1 MYTIDQLIGFLV
13 HYKEFAYAILF
24 LGSMFETIIGISF
37 FVFGEIFFLSGSILA
52 GMGILNI
59 WIIILVLYSGGI
71 LGDNISYFLGRKYGI
86 SFYNKLKKIRL
97 IDKFINE
104 ENFVKGSNYFKKYG
118 ALSVFLGRL
127 LGPLSWI
134 TPFIAGTYKL
144 EYKKFLPYEMTGAI
158 IGIGQ
163 FIIAGYFFGKHFDV
177 VIALFETYIFVV
189 IFIVIICLF
198 ILYYIKK
205 KKILKHWKD
214 ILNKDRKK
222 AISFIAKDSF
232 KFIVGM
238 LFVYLLFLFFI
249 FFIENKKPTSD
260 FLKFYDTSIISTV
273 DTKDCNNLG
282 LYYKDSK
289 TNTIQPINI
298 ILNTSLDVKDIFD
311 DNWIENDIFRQDN
324 ISFSEYVKLIR
335 QKSSPVSSLYFIG
348 LPQNFAYQY
357 KTTSLSKREH
367 IRLWQFSN
375 KKNNL
380 KTYYASISYDD
391 GYQFGFYN
399 YFITP
404 LHKID
409 KNIDKSRDFFY
420 KYLLSRKDWKM
431 TCKYEQTKC
440 SIKEINGDNEPSEEQ
455 RYYTD
460 GKILKCKIQKKGK
473 EQ

>member
-1 MYTIDQLIGFLV
+1 
-13 HYKEFAYAILF
+13 
-24 LGSMFETIIGISF
+24 
-37 FVFGEIFFLSGSILA
+37 
-52 GMGILNI
+52 
-59 WIIILVLYSGGI
+59 
-71 LGDNISYFLGRKYGI
+71 
-86 SFYNKLKKIRL
+86 
-97 IDKFINE
+97 
-104 ENFVKGSNYFKKYG
+104 
-118 ALSVFLGRL
+118 
-127 LGPLSWI
+127 
-134 TPFIAGTYKL
+134 
-144 EYKKFLPYEMTGAI
+144 
-158 IGIGQ
+158 
-163 FIIAGYFFGKHFDV
+163 
-177 VIALFETYIFVV
+177 
-189 IFIVIICLF
+189 
-198 ILYYIKK
+198 
-205 KKILKHWKD
+205 
-214 ILNKDRKK
+214 
-222 AISFIAKDSF
+222 
-232 KFIVGM
+232 M

-249 FFIENKKPTSD
+249 FFIENKKPTSN
-260 FLKFYDTSIISTV
+260 FLKSYDTSIISTV

-367 IRLWQFSN
+367 IRLWQFFN

-431 TCKYEQTKC
+431 TCKYKQTKC

>member
-1 MYTIDQLIGFLV
+1 MHIIDQFIGFLI

-24 LGSMFETIIGISF
+24 AGSMFETIIGISF
-37 FVFGEIFFLSGSILA
+37 FVFGEIFFLSGAILA

-59 WIIILVLYSGGI
+59 WIVILVLYSGGI
-71 LGDNISYFLGRKYGI
+71 LGDNLSYFIGKKYGI
-86 SFYNKLKKIRL
+86 SFYNKLKKMRL
-97 IDKFINE
+97 LNKLINE
-104 ENFVKGSNYFKKYG
+104 DNFGKGSNFFNKHG

-144 EYKKFLPYEMTGAI
+144 EYKKFLPYEMIGAI

-163 FIIAGYFFGKHFDV
+163 FIIVGYFFGKHFDIV
-177 VIALFETYIFVV
+177 LTLIDTYIFVI

-205 KKILKHWKD
+205 KKILKYWKD
-214 ILNKDRKK
+214 ILNEDRKK
-222 AISFIAKDSF
+222 AIKFIAKDSF

-238 LFVYLLFLFFI
+238 LFIYLVFLFYI
-249 FFIENKKPTSD
+249 FFIDNAKEKSSFSKS
-260 FLKFYDTSIISTV
+260 YDTSIISTV
-273 DTKDCNNLG
+273 DIQNFNKLD

-311 DNWIENDIFRQDN
+311 NNWIENDIFRQDN
-324 ISFSEYVKLIR
+324 ISFSEYVDLI
-335 QKSSPVSSLYFIG
+335 KKKNSPVSSLYFMG

-367 IRLWQFSN
+367 IRLWKFSN

-420 KYLLSRKDWKM
+420 KYLLSRKDLKT
-431 TCKYEQTKC
+431 TCNYVQTKYL
-440 SIKEINGDNEPSEEQ
+440 IKEINGDNEPNEEQ

-460 GKILKCKIQKKGK
+460 GKILECKIQREGQ
-473 EQ
+473 E